1 MSKIPL
7 SKTLLIARREYLAF
21 VKTVGFWLSL
31 VTLPVLIVAIIAVPL
46 LLRQTAPV
54 TVLSVAVLDLSQDH
68 IAGDLEQAIRAQAA
82 PSKDALEGF
91 ADKIAHA
98 DQVHL
103 APLPAGLTPDM
114 SVAQAEAKIPA
125 ILNAADAK
133 VSNIVVAYDDGDV
146 LQFHV
151 WSTEKQKG
159 KLADKLEDDLQGL
172 QFDKLARERGIDVK
186 VAKALRTTKANVVSL
201 TPVGA
206 AGGNGLTQAL
216 RDNAPR
222 LAGMLTG
229 YLAWMTIFSSSMILL
244 SGVIEEKS
252 SKVLE
257 VVLASVPAESLLL
270 GKVLGVA
277 MVMLSV
283 AAIWG
288 IGGWALLANGM
299 NFMPRDLLHD
309 LQAGLSGLFSPG
321 HIALLLLY
329 FACGYLMYGVTFA
342 AIGAFCETQK
352 DAQAIMGPTMI
363 VLMIPMLCMQSA
375 MVAPDSPIIRW
386 LSFVPLFTPFLM
398 PLRLTNGLPWWEIA
412 LTLLLMFA
420 LAYVMVQ
427 VGRRAFRQGAL
438 GGGRLSWGRLARI
451 ATKRESL

>member
-1 MSKIPL
+1 MSKMF
-7 SKTLLIARREYLAF
+7 LIAKREYLAF

-31 VTLPVLIVAIIAVPL
+31 VTLPVLIAAIIAVPL

-68 IAGDLEQAIRAQAA
+68 VGPDVEAMVRAQAA
-82 PSKDALEGF
+82 PDGSLKGF
-91 ADKIAHA
+91 AAKMAHADKIK
-98 DQVHL
+98 L
-103 APLPAGLTPDM
+103 APLPGDLSPDM
-114 SVAQAEAKIPA
+114 GAAAAEAKIPA
-125 ILNAADAK
+125 ALASPGAQ
-133 VSNIVVAYDDGDV
+133 VSNIILAYDEEGV
-146 LQFHV
+146 LQFHI
-151 WSTEKQKG
+151 WSVQAQKG
-159 KLADKLEDDLQGL
+159 RLAEKLREGLDGL
-172 QFDKLARERGIDVK
+172 QFAKVARAHGIDD
-186 VAKALRTTKANVVSL
+186 ATAQALRTARANIVSL
-201 TPVGA
+201 TPVTGKA
-206 AGGNGLTQAL
+206 GNGLTQAL

-222 LAGMLTG
+222 VAGMLTG
-229 YLAWMTIFSSSMILL
+229 YLAWMSIFSSSMILL

-257 VVLASVPAESLLL
+257 VVLASASAESLLI

-288 IGGWALLANGM
+288 LGAFALLSSGL
-299 NFMPRDLLHD
+299 NFVPAGIWHSIE
-309 LQAGLSGLFSPG
+309 AGLSGLFSPLHMG
-321 HIALLLLY
+321 LLMLY
-329 FACGYLMYGVTFA
+329 FACGYLMYGVSFA

-375 MVAPDSPIIRW
+375 MVAPDSPVIRW

-398 PLRLTNGLPWWEIA
+398 PLRLAGPLPWWDIVVSLA
-412 LTLLLMFA
+412 LMFA
-420 LAYVMVQ
+420 VAWLMIQ

-438 GGGRLSWGRLARI
+438 NGGRLSWGRLMRI
-451 ATKRESL
+451 ATKREGT